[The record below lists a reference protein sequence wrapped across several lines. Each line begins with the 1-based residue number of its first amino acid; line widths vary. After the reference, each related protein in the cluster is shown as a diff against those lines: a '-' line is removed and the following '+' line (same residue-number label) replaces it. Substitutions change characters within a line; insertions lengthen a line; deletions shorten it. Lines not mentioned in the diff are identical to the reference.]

1 MGNDLEIFNI
11 IFRDGLPAR
20 EFAFLEKMCSHLTSS
35 AGNDLLFLRCKS
47 IDTSHPVYL
56 QAEVITKDGSGTHS
70 IQVPHQFVLLISGSE
85 LPKAVGFVAS

>member
-1 MGNDLEIFNI
+1 
-11 IFRDGLPAR
+11 
-20 EFAFLEKMCSHLTSS
+20 
-35 AGNDLLFLRCKS
+35 LFLRCKS